1 MRLNE
6 TEVINHLQP
15 FLGQHEDSFQQAWV
29 DILESDPQTL
39 QEITPIIRR
48 VRNKAI
54 REYWNKKHR
63 EVSLYKPIGKNR
75 DEKFTLESVL
85 EAPGNENTED
95 KENGHNAIYKKMADF
110 LIGEYLDQK
119 NRNLELRRER
129 DSHKHRLSSE
139 IRLRTI
145 KLKREQLKFKKRR
158 QEDRHRQYIL
168 SVMCYLYYLNQKGR
182 NLELK
187 RRDVELKAERLRLR
201 GEWLNFKRDRFESW
215 KKLMEDKGKEKENR
229 LRLKIQLQRERL
241 KFRKEQFALTAERTK
256 ESFSTQM

>member
-1 MRLNE
+1 VTGMNLNE
-6 TEVINHLQP
+6 TEVNNYLRP
-15 FLGQHEDSFQQAWV
+15 FFGRYEDSFQQAWV
-29 DILESDPQTL
+29 DLLECNPQTL
-39 QEITPIIRR
+39 EEVTPIVRS

-54 REYWNKKHR
+54 KQYLNKKYR
-63 EVSLYKPIGKNR
+63 EVSLYTPIGKNR

-158 QEDRHRQYIL
+158 QEDRHRRYIL

-215 KKLMEDKGKEKENR
+215 KKLMEDKRKQKV
-229 LRLKIQLQRERL
+229 KQRD
-241 KFRKEQFALTAERTK
+241 
-256 ESFSTQM
+256 